1 MKEFIGMVEQSL
13 RSFFKDK
20 VNTLITL
27 NVTGFLIIVV
37 MFSYNFSQLDRIK
50 RKVDHR
56 YFNITNSLQ
65 DIHSVEIDTYKG
77 RVVRRFEVKE

>member
-1 MKEFIGMVEQSL
+1 MKEFIGMVEEGL

-20 VNTLITL
+20 INTLISI
-27 NVTGFLIIVV
+27 NIVGFLILFV
-37 MFSYNFSQLDRIK
+37 MFSYNFGQIDKVK
-50 RKVDHR
+50 RKIDHR

-77 RVVRRFEVKE
+77 RVVKQFEVKK